1 MSDLPNS
8 ERRIHRRHP
17 VSFSCAEFGERN
29 GGIVL
34 NISQRGLALHAIEE
48 LDENELLDMRFQF
61 SGMYTW
67 IEARGRIVWTK
78 NSNTMTGVEFVD
90 LPIEASK
97 QIQSWISL
105 TSGGEPQTNGTRVE
119 TNVPVTATISEP
131 ISARPG
137 PKPHIVGRLAQIQS
151 QDPTPARNVRAK
163 GVAKIFHNTRLVSVS
178 LLAVVLWL
186 AAIFCLGHYI
196 SKVANR

>member
-17 VSFSCAEFGERN
+17 VLFSCAEFGERN
-29 GGIVL
+29 GGTVL
-34 NISQRGLALHAIEE
+34 NISQGGLALHAIEK
-48 LDENELLDMRFQF
+48 LDENELLDIRFQF

-78 NSNTMTGVEFVD
+78 DSNTMTGVEFVD

-105 TSGGEPQTNGTRVE
+105 ASSGEPQTKGARVE
-119 TNVPVTATISEP
+119 INGPVTATISEP

-137 PKPHIVGRLAQIQS
+137 PIPHTVGRLAQILS
-151 QDPTPARNVRAK
+151 QDPNPAQNERVK
-163 GVAKIFHNTRLVSVS
+163 GVAKIFRNTRLVSVS
-178 LLAVVLWL
+178 LLVAVLWL

>member
-1 MSDLPNS
+1 
-8 ERRIHRRHP
+8 
-17 VSFSCAEFGERN
+17 
-29 GGIVL
+29 
-34 NISQRGLALHAIEE
+34 

-105 TSGGEPQTNGTRVE
+105 ASAGEPQTKGARVE
-119 TNVPVTATISEP
+119 INGPVTATISEP
-131 ISARPG
+131 ISAKPG
-137 PKPHIVGRLAQIQS
+137 PKPHIVGRLAQIQE
-151 QDPTPARNVRAK
+151 DPIPAQNERVK
-163 GVAKIFHNTRLVSVS
+163 GVAKIFRNTRLVSVS
-178 LLAVVLWL
+178 LLVAVLWL